1 MINGKF
7 WYEEFENTIRHQAK
21 HFVLK
26 YNKTNKAD
34 WKPLGHR
41 WSTCNCT

>member
-1 MINGKF
+1 MINGEF
-7 WYEEFENTIRHQAK
+7 WYKEFKKKLRDFK
-21 HFVLK
+21 HLVLK